1 MWLVQVH
8 RYRYVQIDMYSYEVH
23 TYKYVQIDMYSYEV
37 HTYRYVP
44 IRSYSYVQVVPVPEE
59 YQKEYQVTGKYD
71 HDDKSANTAANFL

>member
-23 TYKYVQIDMYSYEV
+23 MYRYLQIDMYSYEV

-44 IRSYSYVQVVPVPEE
+44 IRSYSYVQVVPVPDE
-59 YQKEYQVTGKYD
+59 YQKEYQVQLRRQKREYCR
-71 HDDKSANTAANFL
+71 